1 MFLADITNLSD
12 LVDKIPF
19 DGKQL
24 LGIPFAF
31 VGAVFLSLGAQFQH
45 AGVGRVESDTAEV
58 ERLPKGAKRKK
69 SKLGLKHLWALL
81 RRPSWLIGTTM
92 LVLAI
97 VFQLVSLAY
106 SPLIVVQPIG
116 AVALVI
122 TAIVNSRVSR
132 VKLNAMSILS
142 IALCVFGIG
151 LFVSIAA
158 YTARDRPIQDL
169 ELWLILGIMTLILLV
184 LGSVFLF
191 GKGHT
196 RAIWYIVGAG
206 VLYGFVATLAKV
218 VMQGLVTQNMT
229 ILTWVCALLLV
240 IGTALGSVF
249 VQNAYSSGPPDLV
262 IAGLTVIDPI
272 VAVTIAIVILQEA
285 AQAGPLEI
293 LAFVAAGIVAIIGV
307 FLLAKHHPQTH
318 HEIEEATHEPGSSQK
333 RA

>member
-1 MFLADITNLSD
+1 MPFADITNFSD
-12 LVDKIPF
+12 LVGYIPF

-24 LGIPFAF
+24 VGIPFAL

-45 AGVGRVESDTAEV
+45 AGVGRVESDAEARNPLKKGQRRKS
-58 ERLPKGAKRKK
+58 RLQL
-69 SKLGLKHLWALL
+69 SHLVSLLK
-81 RRPSWLIGTTM
+81 RPSWLIGTVM

-122 TAIVNSRVSR
+122 TAIVNSRVSH
-132 VKLNAMSILS
+132 VKLNKMSILS
-142 IALCVFGIG
+142 IALCVIGIG

-158 YTARDRPIQDL
+158 YTARDRPLGDF
-169 ELWLILGIMTLILLV
+169 ELWLIVGIMTLILLV
-184 LGSVFLF
+184 LGSIFFF

-196 RAIWYIVGAG
+196 RAIWYIIGAG

-218 VMQGLVTQNMT
+218 VVQGLITQSMS
-229 ILTWVCALLLV
+229 ILTWVCLLLL
-240 IGTALGSVF
+240 ILGTVLGSLF

-293 LAFVAAGIVAIIGV
+293 VAFVGAGLISVVGV
-307 FLLAKHHPQTH
+307 FLLARHHPQTH
-318 HEIEEATHEPGSSQK
+318 HEIEQIAEAH
-333 RA
+333 